1 MARRAPDKI
10 PFRQCLFGPLR
21 PRCVFHPLFSTT
33 SNRNRLNDDVSV
45 KLRLRRIGRKK
56 IPVYSIIATD
66 SRNARDGRYIEDLGR
81 YYPLRDPAEVQ
92 IEEDR
97 ALYWLENGA
106 QPSDTVRSILR
117 RRGLLLH
124 HHMKKKGESP
134 EAIEEAVQ
142 EFRERQVD
150 SDEEL
155 KIAVESRGQD
165 PLEKE
170 RERAEEIDEEARLRA
185 QATPLESVV
194 QEEDA
199 AEEESAEEDQDAEAS
214 SDADA
219 EAADAEA
226 STDEADEGEAGDE
239 EEDEKQD
246 GE

>member
-1 MARRAPDKI
+1 M
-10 PFRQCLFGPLR
+10 
-21 PRCVFHPLFSTT
+21 
-33 SNRNRLNDDVSV
+33 SV

-81 YYPLRDPAEVQ
+81 YYPLREPAEVQ

-124 HHMKKKGESP
+124 HHLKQKGESP
-134 EAIEEAVQ
+134 DAIEEAVQ
-142 EFRERQVD
+142 EFRERQMD

-194 QEEDA
+194 QEEDTGEKESDEG
-199 AEEESAEEDQDAEAS
+199 EEASDESTAEA
-214 SDADA
+214 DQAEGEPTA
-219 EAADAEA
+219 EADQGDTSPDE
-226 STDEADEGEAGDE
+226 EADEEKTE
-239 EEDEKQD
+239 EE
-246 GE
+246 